1 MLWLYMLSLNL
12 DISDCEKR
20 ALCVYVTDV
29 QLSASGNSAH
39 V

>member
-1 MLWLYMLSLNL
+1 MLWLYMFSLNF
-12 DISDCEKR
+12 DISDREKR

-29 QLSASGNSAH
+29 QLSASGTAH